1 MRRRKSVRGEG
12 FTLLE
17 LLVVVLIIGIT
28 LSFAVL
34 SINNRSR
41 AQTLGEEAQRFAA
54 RLTLAS
60 QEAVLNS
67 REMALQLT
75 DDGYEFLVLDQNE
88 WRTLENDEV
97 LRPRRLPEGIR
108 LQLTLEGADVAQDQ
122 SEGDDEQAAPRVY
135 LLSSGEITP
144 FAAQLLDDEHRYS
157 VTATATGKV
166 ELAQAGNG

>member
-1 MRRRKSVRGEG
+1 MQRAKQRG

-17 LLVVVLIIGIT
+17 LLVVLLIIGIT

-34 SINNRSR
+34 SVNNRSR
-41 AQTLGEEAQRFAA
+41 EQTLGAEAQRFAA

-60 QEAVLNS
+60 QEAVLHS

-75 DDGYEFLVLDQNE
+75 GDGYEFLVLDQNE
-88 WRTLENDEV
+88 WRTLEDDDV
-97 LRPRRLPEGIR
+97 LRPRRLPAGIR
-108 LQLTLEGADVAQDQ
+108 MQLTLEGEDVAQNQ
-122 SEGDDEQAAPRVY
+122 SEDDDEQAAPRVY

-157 VTATATGKV
+157 ITATATGKV
-166 ELAQAGNG
+166 ELGQASEG